1 MAVHTITSAPR
12 PSIRHSGYHF
22 AYYDRVTPTGKQCVV
37 AFPASLADTVKL
49 GFQFDEAANVHWD
62 DTLKTSVLHLDF
74 DELEGLAEP
83 SLPPDPECG
92 WGDIDCPAASAP
104 EPEVELTSNSSNGH
118 ATPAANGQPGM
129 RGPAHRKAEAQKAI
143 EQGAQLPAAY
153 LKINLEVSRSFLLQL
168 RLIGNAVGE
177 HNRAM
182 IAQKLCAISSIPY
195 YKQIGVNL
203 TEEDINNMTA
213 L

>member
-12 PSIRHSGYHF
+12 PSFRHNGYHF
-22 AYYDRVTPTGKQCVV
+22 AYYDRVAPTGKQCVV
-37 AFPASLADTVKL
+37 AFPTSLADTIKP
-49 GFQFDEAANVHWD
+49 GFQFDEATSVHWD
-62 DTLKTSVLHLDF
+62 DALKASVLHLDF
-74 DELEGLAEP
+74 DERESLAEP
-83 SLPPDPECG
+83 SLPPDPESG
-92 WGDIDCPAASAP
+92 WGDIDYPAPSPA
-104 EPEVELTSNSSNGH
+104 EVELTSGNNH
-118 ATPAANGQPGM
+118 ATPAANSQPAM
-129 RGPAHRKAEAQKAI
+129 RGPAHRKSEAQKAI

-203 TEEDINNMTA
+203 TEEDVNSMTA